1 MHEFVFVYDVYLYT
15 ITGKWIYRKQDT
27 RRDLCCKEKQI
38 TEHQL
43 NQLSHILKECD
54 ANAYMT
60 GIYMKDGDLF
70 ERKEVK
76 LWLNHEKNYDLKS
89 NFMFEENTIKID
101 WRTISEHLKKTIIHA
116 INQRET
122 KFENIYLVF
131 SHKYSNECIQKISHC
146 MEVNKIRIKW
156 RQGKTIYSYFKIK

>member
-1 MHEFVFVYDVYLYT
+1 MRCKCVYD
-15 ITGKWIYRKQDT
+15 GNIYEGWR
-27 RRDLCCKEKQI
+27 
-38 TEHQL
+38 
-43 NQLSHILKECD
+43 S
-54 ANAYMT
+54 
-60 GIYMKDGDLF
+60 F

-131 SHKYSNECIQKISHC
+131 SHKYSNECIQKFLI
-146 MEVNKIRIKW
+146 VWK
-156 RQGKTIYSYFKIK
+156 